1 MSTRASETNLIR
13 LFEELDDIGK
23 TKVLDYLEDLT
34 SIRRYRK
41 FIVFDLNGPNNRQEA
56 PI

>member
-1 MSTRASETNLIR
+1 MSTSASETNLIR